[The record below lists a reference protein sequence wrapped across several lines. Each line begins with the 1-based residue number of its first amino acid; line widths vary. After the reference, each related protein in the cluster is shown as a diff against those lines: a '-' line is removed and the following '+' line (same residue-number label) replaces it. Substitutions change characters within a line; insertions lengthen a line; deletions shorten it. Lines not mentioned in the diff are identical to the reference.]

1 MTVFSIALIAVLI
14 DQITKLLIKTNFQ
27 LNQGIPLVKDVFHL
41 RYIRNFGAGF
51 GIMQQQTWI
60 LIFISITVIG
70 VILYYLDRIKDKE
83 ILLQFLVGFVL
94 GGTIGNLID
103 RVSYGSV
110 IDFLD
115 FRIWP
120 VFNFADGF
128 VTMGII
134 GLVVYLWRK

>member
-70 VILYYLDRIKDKE
+70 VILYYLDRIKDKDV
-83 ILLQFLVGFVL
+83 LLQFLVGFVL

-103 RVSYGSV
+103 RIAYGSV

-128 VTMGII
+128 VTIGII

>member
-1 MTVFSIALIAVLI
+1 MKSKYITIFSIALIVILI

-27 LNQGIPLVKDVFHL
+27 LNQSIPLVKDVFHL

-70 VILYYLDRIKDKE
+70 VILYYLDRIKD
-83 ILLQFLVGFVL
+83 
-94 GGTIGNLID
+94 
-103 RVSYGSV
+103 
-110 IDFLD
+110 D

-128 VTMGII
+128 VTIGII